1 MYYGKEDLIP
11 RGCKLRSLRMKI
23 KVIVYTR
30 SEKYFK
36 FPRYNMI
43 LHGIFRVVSRFSL
56 YFSCYIAE
64 NQLPLGQCTSTAV
77 HIKTSRDQIIFLCL
91 KYSCFDGEHGL
102 CTPSV
107 FETFINV
114 VFALAMGKDPPLW
127 CSSMCSASKAHLSS
141 STCFFCFRLARRYRV
156 KEYKY

>member
-1 MYYGKEDLIP
+1 
-11 RGCKLRSLRMKI
+11 MKI

-64 NQLPLGQCTSTAV
+64 NQLPLGQCTY
-77 HIKTSRDQIIFLCL
+77 I
-91 KYSCFDGEHGL
+91 YSG
-102 CTPSV
+102 SNQN
-107 FETFINV
+107 I
-114 VFALAMGKDPPLW
+114 
-127 CSSMCSASKAHLSS
+127 
-141 STCFFCFRLARRYRV
+141 
-156 KEYKY
+156 YK